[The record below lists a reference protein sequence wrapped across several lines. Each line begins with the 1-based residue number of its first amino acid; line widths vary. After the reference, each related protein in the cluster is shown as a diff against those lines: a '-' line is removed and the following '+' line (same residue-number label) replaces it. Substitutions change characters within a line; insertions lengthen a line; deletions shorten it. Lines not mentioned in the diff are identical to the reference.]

1 MTRFISLLG
10 AILDGVRSLFADRRR
25 QSKVLVQSNICTQ
38 TLLCAQQAASLLS
51 LVQRC
56 ISIVLIYSPMIV
68 RSNACY
74 SPVLSMIFSKRFL
87 LFLPLLV
94 CLYPILSRL
103 LPFLFFGKS
112 YSQAPPHVQAVID
125 KCLSLQQEPG
135 PPVDFLGRSHSDR
148 YESGT
153 RPVLIKGGRIWT
165 GRNNGTQVIYGD
177 ILMDKGIIKR
187 IGKLGW
193 MSSRSDLQVIDVKG
207 AWVTPGLVDIHS
219 HIGDI
224 SLPNLKGSDDATS
237 LHGIV
242 QPWLRTLDGLNTH
255 DETYPLVLAGGVTT
269 SLILPGSADAIGV
282 YPVV

>member
-1 MTRFISLLG
+1 M
-10 AILDGVRSLFADRRR
+10 
-25 QSKVLVQSNICTQ
+25 
-38 TLLCAQQAASLLS
+38 
-51 LVQRC
+51 
-56 ISIVLIYSPMIV
+56 
-68 RSNACY
+68 
-74 SPVLSMIFSKRFL
+74 
-87 LFLPLLV
+87 
-94 CLYPILSRL
+94 
-103 LPFLFFGKS
+103 
-112 YSQAPPHVQAVID
+112 
-125 KCLSLQQEPG
+125 
-135 PPVDFLGRSHSDR
+135 
-148 YESGT
+148 
-153 RPVLIKGGRIWT
+153 LIKGGRIWT

-193 MSSRSDLQVIDVKG
+193 MSSGSDLQVIDVKG

-269 SLILPGSADAIGV
+269 SLILPGSVDAIGV
-282 YPVV
+282 HLAV